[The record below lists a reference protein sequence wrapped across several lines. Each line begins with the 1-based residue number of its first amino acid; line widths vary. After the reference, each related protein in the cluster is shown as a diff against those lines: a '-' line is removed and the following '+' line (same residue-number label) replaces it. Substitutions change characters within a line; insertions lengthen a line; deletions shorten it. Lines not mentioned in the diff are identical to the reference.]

1 MRILYVSQYF
11 PPEVNAP
18 AQRVSDFAKAWTD
31 AGHEVVVL
39 TGFPNHPTGKVYD
52 GYRLRALQR
61 ERIGGVEVVR
71 TYLYPAPN
79 KGKLRRCLNYS
90 SFMVSAA
97 TVGAL
102 AVGKVDV
109 VIATCP
115 QLLVGVAGYWIAKLK
130 RAPFVLSVRDVWPE
144 ALVAVDANVSRKL
157 YDLLSR
163 IADFLYKRA
172 DKIVTVTRGAQDVI
186 KRHGVPDDKLELI
199 PTGIHSNA
207 IKPMESSAEIR
218 GKFGDGETVLVTYV
232 GTHGM
237 AQKLST
243 VLEAAKLLS
252 KQPRVQFISVGDGA
266 EKQDLLEMKDHLGL
280 DNVHFIDQLPQH
292 EALNYIAA
300 SDICLVPLRKA
311 ELFKETIP
319 SKLYEI
325 MACGKP
331 VVLGVD
337 GEARELLETASAGVF
352 SEPEDPKALA
362 AAVLKLADEPEL
374 RSRFGQNGRRFVVEN
389 YDKRTIAD
397 QYLALLSSLVNAN
410 SPQDKDA

>member
-1 MRILYVSQYF
+1 M
-11 PPEVNAP
+11 
-18 AQRVSDFAKAWTD
+18 
-31 AGHEVVVL
+31 
-39 TGFPNHPTGKVYD
+39 TGFPNHPAGKVYD

-61 ERIGGVEVVR
+61 ERIGGVEIVR

-79 KGKLRRCLNYS
+79 KGKLRRSLNYA
-90 SFMVSAA
+90 SFMCSAA
-97 TVGAL
+97 TIGAL
-102 AVGKVDV
+102 AVGKVDI

-144 ALVAVDANVSRKL
+144 ALMAVDAKVSRKL
-157 YDLLSR
+157 YRVLNG

-186 KRHGVPDDKLELI
+186 KRHGVPDDKLELV

-243 VLEAAKLLS
+243 VLDAAKLLS
-252 KQPRVQFISVGDGA
+252 KQPRVQFVSVGDGA
-266 EKQDLLEMKDHLGL
+266 EKQDLVEMKDHLGL
-280 DNVHFIDQLPQH
+280 DNMHFVDQLPQH
-292 EALNYIAA
+292 EALNYIAS

-311 ELFKETIP
+311 ELFKETVP

-337 GEARELLETASAGVF
+337 GEARELLEAASAGVF
-352 SEPEDPKALA
+352 VEPEDSEALA
-362 AAVLKLADEPEL
+362 AAVLRLAEDAEL
-374 RSRFGQNGRRFVVEN
+374 RSRCGKNGRRFVVEH

-397 QYLALLSSLVNAN
+397 QYLSLLSSLVNPN
-410 SPQDKDA
+410 SPDGKSA

>member
-18 AQRVSDFAKAWTD
+18 AQRVSDFAKAWAD

-39 TGFPNHPTGKVYD
+39 TGFPNHPAGKVYD
-52 GYRLRALQR
+52 GYTLRPLQR

-79 KGKLRRCLNYS
+79 KGKLRRSLNYA
-90 SFMVSAA
+90 SFMCSAA
-97 TVGAL
+97 TIGAL
-102 AVGKVDV
+102 AVGKVDI

-115 QLLVGVAGYWIAKLK
+115 PLLVGIAGYWIAKLK

-144 ALVAVDANVSRKL
+144 ALMAVDARVSRKL
-157 YDLLSR
+157 YNLLSR
-163 IADFLYKRA
+163 MADFLYKRA

-186 KRHGVPDDKLELI
+186 ERHGVPGDKLELI

-207 IKPMESSAEIR
+207 IKPMQSSAEIR
-218 GKFGDGETVLVTYV
+218 GKFGDGGTVLVTYV

-252 KQPRVQFISVGDGA
+252 KQPGVQFISVGDGA
-266 EKQDLLEMKDHLGL
+266 DKQDLLEMKDHLELG
-280 DNVHFIDQLPQH
+280 NVHFIDQLPQH
-292 EALNYIAA
+292 EALNYIAS

-331 VVLGVD
+331 IVLGVD
-337 GEARELLETASAGVF
+337 GEARELLEAASAGVF
-352 SEPEDPKALA
+352 VEPEDPEALA
-362 AAVLKLADEPEL
+362 AAVLRLAEDPEL
-374 RSRFGQNGRRFVVEN
+374 RSQFGQNGRRFVVEN

-397 QYLALLSSLVNAN
+397 HYLSVLSSLVNPN
-410 SPQDKDA
+410 SDDGKNA